1 MSIYGNVT
9 CLEYTVVHKETNSV
23 IDTGI
28 DKEFT
33 NLRIIQLLHK
43 HQAIASASA
52 SELYGAVIE
61 ILKELKR
68 KNVEVAPGP
77 ED

>member
-43 HQAIASASA
+43 HQAIASAS
-52 SELYGAVIE
+52 ELYDAVIE

-68 KNVEVAPGP
+68 KMSR
-77 ED
+77 